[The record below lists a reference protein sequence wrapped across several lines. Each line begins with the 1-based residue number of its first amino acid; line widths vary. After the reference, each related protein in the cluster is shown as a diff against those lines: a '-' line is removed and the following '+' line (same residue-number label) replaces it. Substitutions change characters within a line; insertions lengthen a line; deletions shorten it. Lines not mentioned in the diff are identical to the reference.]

1 MVDYDESMK
10 HSNSTL
16 LLLISILVLTFAD
29 IHAQTKTPNY
39 DFTINSLELFF
50 PGKSL
55 EEVKKINP
63 KFDIFEDK
71 GEEKILRFK
80 LNRAGYMLD
89 VYTQVKGDKI
99 NDLYVRLPQ
108 HFLHDL
114 ILTDLQK
121 RVKKQDDFV
130 RKDLSALYVWKNRE
144 NNNIIYQGSCSLTCF
159 PMFLEVVNASPD
171 IIPLYQKFN
180 EALPIDEIK

>member
-1 MVDYDESMK
+1 MK
-10 HSNSTL
+10 YLISKL
-16 LLLISILVLTFAD
+16 LLLISFFGVTFAD
-29 IHAQTKTPNY
+29 IHAQTKSPNY
-39 DFTINSLELFF
+39 DFTLTSLELFF

-55 EEVKKINP
+55 AEAKKSQSQ
-63 KFDIFEDK
+63 FDIFEDA
-71 GEEKILRFK
+71 GEMKILRFK
-80 LNRAGYMLD
+80 FKRAGYMLD
-89 VYTQVKGDKI
+89 VYTQVKGDTI

-114 ILTDLQK
+114 MLADLQK
-121 RVKKQDDFV
+121 RYKKQDHYV

-144 NNNIIYQGSCSLTCF
+144 NNHIIYQGSCSITCF

-180 EALPIDEIK
+180 DALPIGEFKK